1 MQTGRRPATLPQSAP
16 VLARAFVAPWALD
29 EVIAV
34 VDPENARSQRV
45 AEKAGLQAC
54 GEAMSRALGPEVV
67 RHDQPMR

>member
-1 MQTGRRPATLPQSAP
+1 MTSDFL
-16 VLARAFVAPWALD
+16 LAFVSDVLVGD
-29 EVIAV
+29 E
-34 VDPENARSQRV
+34 SHYM